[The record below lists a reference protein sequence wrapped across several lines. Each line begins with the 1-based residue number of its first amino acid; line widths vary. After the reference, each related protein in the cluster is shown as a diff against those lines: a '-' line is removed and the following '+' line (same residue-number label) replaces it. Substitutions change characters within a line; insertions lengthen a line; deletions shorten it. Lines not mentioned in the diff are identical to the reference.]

1 MKHSIAAINTFKH
14 QEVIVNVFTVHRS
27 VVVQDNEIEFCC
39 GPGTITVLHFSIYPS
54 KAHTALFQYDM
65 ERAWIIHRKTILM
78 QMLLTCGPDIII
90 V

>member
-1 MKHSIAAINTFKH
+1 
-14 QEVIVNVFTVHRS
+14 
-27 VVVQDNEIEFCC
+27 
-39 GPGTITVLHFSIYPS
+39 LHFSIYPS